1 MSSNR
6 FCLLLILLS
15 WPLTTYAQWRPQPS
29 HTTASFRAVSAVSQ
43 TVVWAGGAGGTFV
56 HTIDGGQH
64 WQADTVTNA
73 DKLDFRGVVG
83 FSDREAILMSAG
95 PGEKG
100 QARLYQT
107 QDAGKTWQLLHQVQ
121 TAGVFFDGIAF
132 WDRQHGIVFSD
143 PVAGKWFVLFT
154 DDGGKTW
161 QQAQNFPALLPGEA
175 AFAASHSAMVTEGNR
190 NVWIG
195 SSAGRVFRSTDRGRT
210 WSVSQ
215 TPLAGGPS
223 SGVFGLRFRD
233 ARHGMAVGGDYKQEK
248 TAGVNT
254 AITSDG
260 GETWQAVTPA
270 LPSGLKEAIVH
281 LSGQGWLA
289 VGPSGSSVSKDD
301 GKTWQQAQPEG
312 FHAVSCYPITHPDGS
327 PGKTCWAVGG
337 NGKIASQSF

>member
-1 MSSNR
+1 MSYTR
-6 FCLLLILLS
+6 ICLLPVLLILAFAAS
-15 WPLTTYAQWRPQPS
+15 AQWQLQQS
-29 HTTASFRAVSAVSQ
+29 HTTVSFRSVSAVSPAVVWVGGSQ
-43 TVVWAGGAGGTFV
+43 GTVVRT
-56 HTIDGGQH
+56 TDGGQH

-73 DKLDFRGVVG
+73 GKLDFRGVVG

-95 PGEKG
+95 PAEKG

-161 QQAQNFPALLPGEA
+161 QQAQSFPALLPGEA
-175 AFAASHSAMVTEGNR
+175 AFAASHSAMVTEGKN

-233 ARHGMAVGGDYKQEK
+233 AQHGMAVGGDYKQEK
-248 TAGVNT
+248 TAGVNA
-254 AITSDG
+254 AITNDG
-260 GETWQAVTPA
+260 GETWQAVTSA

-281 LSGQGWLA
+281 LSGQRWLT
-289 VGPSGSSVSKDD
+289 VGPSGSSVSGDD

-312 FHAVSCYPITHPDGS
+312 FHAVSCQPITHPDGS
-327 PGKTCWAVGG
+327 PGKTCWAVSG